1 MFVYTRE
8 INVVMKPYEVLLN
21 ENKQWAAKKVSDD
34 PDYFDRLAHLQTPE
48 FLWIGCSDSRVPA
61 NEITGTEPGE
71 IFVHRNVAN
80 LVINTDVNLLSVLDY
95 AVNHLKVKH
104 VIVCGH
110 YGCGGI
116 KAALTNHDFR
126 PVLNM
131 WLRNIKDVYRIHRA
145 ELDLLTD
152 ETEKANRLTELNVQE
167 QVFSL
172 AKTSTIQRAWKHE
185 QRPDLHG
192 WVYGLE
198 NGIIKPVFDMK
209 AGTHIDELYE
219 YDDL

>member
-1 MFVYTRE
+1 
-8 INVVMKPYEVLLN
+8 MKAYEKLLL
-21 ENKQWAAKKVSDD
+21 ENKAWATEKIEDD
-34 PDYFDRLAHLQTPE
+34 PEYFNRLAHLQTPE

-61 NEITGTEPGE
+61 NEITGTQPGE

-80 LVINTDVNLLSVLDY
+80 MVVNTDVNLLSVLDY

-110 YGCGGI
+110 YGCGGV
-116 KAALTNHDFR
+116 KAALTHNDFK

-131 WLRNIKDVYRIHRA
+131 WLRNIKDVYRLHRT
-145 ELDLLTD
+145 ELDAITD
-152 ETEKANRLTELNVQE
+152 ENQKVDRLTELNVME
-167 QVFSL
+167 QLFNL
-172 AKTSTIQRAWKHE
+172 AKTSIIQRVWKHE

-192 WVYGLE
+192 WVYGLKD
-198 NGIIKPVFDMK
+198 GIIKPVFEMNS
-209 AGTHIDELYE
+209 GTHIDDIYE

>member
-1 MFVYTRE
+1 MH
-8 INVVMKPYEVLLN
+8 PYEKLLS
-21 ENKQWAAKKVSDD
+21 ENKTWAAAQLAED
-34 PDYFDRLAHLQTPE
+34 PEYFDRLAHLQTPD

-61 NEITGTEPGE
+61 NEITGTQPGE
-71 IFVHRNVAN
+71 IFVHRNIAN

-95 AVNHLKVKH
+95 AVNHLKIKH

-116 KAALTNHDFR
+116 KAATTNMDFK

-131 WLRNIKDVYRIHRA
+131 WLRNIKDVYRLHRD
-145 ELDLLTD
+145 ELSKIND
-152 ETEKANRLTELNVQE
+152 EEKRCDRLTELNVQE
-167 QVFSL
+167 QVFNL
-172 AKTSTIQRAWKHE
+172 AKTSIIQRAWKEE

-192 WVYGLE
+192 WVYGL
-198 NGIIKPVFDMK
+198 NDGIIKPVFEMK
-209 AGTHIDELYE
+209 AGTHIDSLYE